1 MPHAM
6 SEAAPSIDQARLRRY
21 RLERV
26 RAELRA
32 RDYAGAVFADAINVR
47 YATGS
52 RNMQLWTKR
61 SPARYVFVATDGP
74 VVMFEFAGC
83 AHLLK
88 GIEVIDEART
98 STSWFYFTSGP
109 RVSERAKK
117 WAAELADLVT
127 RHGGG
132 NRRLAVDRINP
143 EGAAA
148 LQGLGIEIKDGSEV
162 AERARAIK
170 SPEEIA
176 CLQES
181 IAVCEFGL
189 EHLRES
195 LVPGITENQIWA
207 KFWET
212 VIANGAEYVETR
224 LLSSGPRTNPWFQE
238 AGERRIEAGDLVAF
252 DTDLIGKHGYFADMS
267 RTFLCGEGKPS
278 GVQKELYGLAHE
290 QVSHNMALLR
300 PGVGFREFAE
310 KSWPIPDRF
319 VEHRY
324 MSLIHGAGL
333 CGEFPYISY
342 PQDLVTKGYD
352 GELAENMTVCVES
365 FIGDERG
372 GEGVKLE
379 QLVLITARGAVPL
392 TTFPFEKELLI

>member
-1 MPHAM
+1 M
-6 SEAAPSIDQARLRRY
+6 IDQVKLRRY
-21 RLERV
+21 RLDRL

-52 RNMQLWTKR
+52 RNMQLWTMR

-74 VVMFEFAGC
+74 VVMFEFTGC
-83 AHLLK
+83 GHLLK
-88 GIEVIDEART
+88 GLETIAEART
-98 STSWFYFTSGP
+98 GTSWFYFTSGP
-109 RVSERAKK
+109 RIEERAKK
-117 WAAELADLVT
+117 WAAELADLT
-127 RHGGG
+127 IRHGGG

-143 EGAAA
+143 EGVAA
-148 LQGLGIEIKDGSEV
+148 LQALGIEVKEGNEI
-162 AERARAIK
+162 AERARTIK

-176 CLQES
+176 CMKEA
-181 IAVCEFGL
+181 IAVCELGL
-189 EHLRES
+189 KHMQEA

-224 LLSSGPRTNPWFQE
+224 LLTSGPRTNPWFQE

-252 DTDLIGKHGYFADMS
+252 DTDLIGNHGFFADMS
-267 RTFLCGEGKPS
+267 RTFLCGERKPS
-278 GVQKELYGLAHE
+278 GAQREIYSLAHE
-290 QVSHNMALLR
+290 QVHHNMALLR
-300 PGVGFREFAE
+300 PGMSFREFAE
-310 KSWPIPDRF
+310 KSWPIPQRF
-319 VEHRY
+319 FEHRY
-324 MSLIHGAGL
+324 MSIIHGAGL

-379 QLVLITARGAVPL
+379 QLVHITAKGAVPL
-392 TTFPFEKELLI
+392 TAYPFEKELLA

>member
-1 MPHAM
+1 M
-6 SEAAPSIDQARLRRY
+6 IDQVKLRRY
-21 RLERV
+21 RLDRI

-52 RNMQLWTKR
+52 RNMQLWTMR

-88 GIEVIDEART
+88 GLETVDEART
-98 STSWFYFTSGP
+98 ATSWFYFTSGP
-109 RVSERAKK
+109 RIPERAKK
-117 WAAELADLVT
+117 WAAELADLT
-127 RHGGG
+127 IRHGGG
-132 NRRLAVDRINP
+132 NRRLAVDRVNP
-143 EGAAA
+143 EGVAA
-148 LQGLGIEIKDGSEV
+148 LQAQGIEVKEGNEI

-176 CLQES
+176 CMKEA
-181 IAVCEFGL
+181 IAVCELGL
-189 EHLRES
+189 KRLQES
-195 LVPGITENQIWA
+195 LVPGITENQLWA

-212 VIANGAEYVETR
+212 VIANGAEYIETR
-224 LLSSGPRTNPWFQE
+224 LLTSGPRTNPWFQE
-238 AGERRIEAGDLVAF
+238 AGDRRIEAGDLVAF
-252 DTDLIGKHGYFADMS
+252 DTDLIGNHGFFADMS
-267 RTFLCGEGKPS
+267 RTFLCGERRPTAA
-278 GVQKELYGLAHE
+278 QRELYCLAHE
-290 QVSHNMALLR
+290 QVNHNMALLR
-300 PGVGFREFAE
+300 PGMSFREFAE
-310 KSWPIPDRF
+310 MSWPIPQRF
-319 VEHRY
+319 FEHRY
-324 MSLIHGAGL
+324 MSIIHGAGL

-379 QLVLITARGAVPL
+379 QLVHITANGAVAL
-392 TTFPFEKELLI
+392 TSYPFEKELLA

>member
-1 MPHAM
+1 M
-6 SEAAPSIDQARLRRY
+6 IDQVKLRRY
-21 RLERV
+21 RLDRI
-26 RAELRA
+26 RAELSA

-52 RNMQLWTKR
+52 RNMQLWTMR

-88 GIEVIDEART
+88 GLETIDEART
-98 STSWFYFTSGP
+98 ATSWFYFTSGP
-109 RVSERAKK
+109 RIQERAKT
-117 WAAELADLVT
+117 WAAELADLT
-127 RHGGG
+127 IRHGGG

-143 EGAAA
+143 EGVAA
-148 LQGLGIEIKDGSEV
+148 LQALGIEVKEGNEI
-162 AERARAIK
+162 AERARTIK

-176 CLQES
+176 CMKEA
-181 IAVCEFGL
+181 IAVCELGL
-189 EHLRES
+189 KSLQNA
-195 LVPGITENQIWA
+195 LVPGITENQVWA

-224 LLSSGPRTNPWFQE
+224 LLASGPRTNPWFQE
-238 AGERRIEAGDLVAF
+238 AGDRRIEAGDLVAF
-252 DTDLIGKHGYFADMS
+252 DTDLIGNHGFFADMS
-267 RTFLCGEGKPS
+267 RTFLCGERKPT
-278 GVQKELYGLAHE
+278 GAQRELYSLAHE
-290 QVSHNMALLR
+290 QVHHNMGLLR
-300 PGVGFREFAE
+300 PGMSFREFAE
-310 KSWPIPDRF
+310 KSWPIPQRF
-319 VEHRY
+319 FEHRY
-324 MSLIHGAGL
+324 MSIIHGAGL

-342 PQDLVTKGYD
+342 PQDLITKGYD

-379 QLVLITARGAVPL
+379 ELVLITAKGAVPL
-392 TTFPFEKELLI
+392 TTYPFEKELLA